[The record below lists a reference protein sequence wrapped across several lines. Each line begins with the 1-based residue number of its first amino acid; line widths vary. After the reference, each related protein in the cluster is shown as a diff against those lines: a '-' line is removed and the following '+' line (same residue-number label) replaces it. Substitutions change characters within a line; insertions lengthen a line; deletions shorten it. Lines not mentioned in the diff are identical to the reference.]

1 MSNSPKSV
9 PIAEVKNTLSKLV
22 DRAVRGEEI
31 IITRHGEAVARLMPI
46 RSANRQEISAGLVL
60 MRAARRRRNAGFAD
74 IVAWTNE
81 GGR

>member
-1 MSNSPKSV
+1 MSNLPKSV
-9 PIAEVKNTLSKLV
+9 AIAEVKNTLSKLV
-22 DRAVRGEEI
+22 DRVISGEEI
-31 IITRHGEAVARLMPI
+31 VITRHGEAVARLLPI
-46 RSANRQEISAGLVL
+46 RNLNRQEISTGLAL